1 MKAMYYLGQ
10 SIGKTRK
17 DQRPFY
23 VVNILCLDR
32 FGNISCSPL
41 FVTESEYNE
50 VLELDLEPGE
60 AVRVSVTFN
69 GVFQGIEPDT
79 GYAPLEF
86 DKKVSNPAPPAQH
99 TK

>member
-17 DQRPFY
+17 DQRPFF
-23 VVNILCLDR
+23 VINILCLDR

-41 FVTESEYNE
+41 YVSESEYNE
-50 VLELDLEPGE
+50 VLETDLEPGD

-69 GVFQGIEPDT
+69 GVFQGIEPDSR
-79 GYAPLEF
+79 YAPLEF
-86 DKKVSNPAPPAQH
+86 DKKVNPAPPAQH
-99 TK
+99 ATK